1 MRILSSAFGMDQPIP
16 AQYTCDGRDVNP
28 PLTIEDVPAQ
38 AKSLVLIVDDPDAPA
53 KTWVHWILWGLDPN
67 TREIPAD
74 SVPKGAVQGINDF
87 GKREY
92 GGPCPPDG
100 IHSYYFRLFALD
112 VKLTLPADAR
122 LVALHE
128 AMRGKI
134 LAQAEWVGTYTRKSS

>member
-122 LVALHE
+122 LVALNE